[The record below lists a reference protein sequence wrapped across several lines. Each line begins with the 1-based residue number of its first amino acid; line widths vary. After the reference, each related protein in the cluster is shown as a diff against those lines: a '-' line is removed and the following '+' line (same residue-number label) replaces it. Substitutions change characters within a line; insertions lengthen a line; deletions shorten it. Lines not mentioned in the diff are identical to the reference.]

1 MLPFHWKS
9 ALPRN
14 YKKNVIA
21 RDLHSANKI
30 NSDLEEEISIIK
42 AKYLK
47 AVYPNEFID
56 SLISN
61 FHQTKEDFLIPVS
74 LFEEWKKIRFQV
86 PKRMKRII
94 CKLEEYANNKK
105 SLGIH
110 GKLENYDYFPIE
122 ISYYSQIE
130 CYLKGNMYMQR
141 ILFWRNQM

>member
-9 ALPRN
+9 AVPRN

-30 NSDLEEEISIIK
+30 SSALEEEISIIK

-47 AVYPNEFID
+47 AVYQNEFID

-61 FHQTKEDFLIPVS
+61 CHQTKEDFLIPATLS
-74 LFEEWKKIRFQV
+74 EECKKIRFKV

-94 CKLEEYANNKK
+94 CKLEEYATHKK

-110 GKLENYDYFPIE
+110 GKLEN
-122 ISYYSQIE
+122 
-130 CYLKGNMYMQR
+130 
-141 ILFWRNQM
+141 